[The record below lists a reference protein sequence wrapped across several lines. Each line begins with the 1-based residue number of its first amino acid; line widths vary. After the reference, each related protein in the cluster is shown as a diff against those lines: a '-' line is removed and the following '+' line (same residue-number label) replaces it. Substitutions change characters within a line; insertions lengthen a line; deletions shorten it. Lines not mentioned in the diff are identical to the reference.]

1 MAQDCPSCSW
11 HAATNNG
18 AMQQVRKLEETVQR
32 LLAEVLTGSAQSLRC
47 SADPNQASALG
58 LGFVVLFA
66 QVADARTQHDERRR
80 EIASLQCVR

>member
-1 MAQDCPSCSW
+1 
-11 HAATNNG
+11 
-18 AMQQVRKLEETVQR
+18 MQQVRKLEETVQR

-47 SADPNQASALG
+47 SADPNQATSALR

-66 QVADARTQHDERRR
+66 QVADERTQHDERRR